1 MQEDMGLSKAQGAE
15 LGSGDG
21 IGMQRWDRGGF
32 RGSWW
37 LDGGEGAEGRCHY
50 RFTGNSGTGVGPGGD
65 GGEEFTSLT
74 DLSIEHLQPQSQFK
88 IFYHLLP

>member
-21 IGMQRWDRGGF
+21 IGMQKWDRVGF

-37 LDGGEGAEGRCHY
+37 LDGGEGVEGWC
-50 RFTGNSGTGVGPGGD
+50 
-65 GGEEFTSLT
+65 
-74 DLSIEHLQPQSQFK
+74 HLQIYGELMNRSGSWWGGG
-88 IFYHLLP
+88 

>member
-21 IGMQRWDRGGF
+21 IGMQKWDRGGF

-37 LDGGEGAEGRCHY
+37 LDGGEGVEGWCH
-50 RFTGNSGTGVGPGGD
+50 
-65 GGEEFTSLT
+65 L
-74 DLSIEHLQPQSQFK
+74 
-88 IFYHLLP
+88 